1 MWLSWI
7 LCFCL
12 LSKKKGI
19 DLDTFRQLRY
29 VLNCL
34 AYFIVI
40 VCCMRLWFI
49 FSLKFFAMI
58 YLNCICVWFINFH
71 WDNYS
76 IYFWGLLC
84 ELNELMHIKCLNN
97 ACSYLNSKGAKKDSH
112 YYVFS
117 SLLMY
122 KMLLNEYNMVS
133 LSVLMPVDV
142 WVVSR
147 TQYCFECSS
156 FYTLVQVSVCRV
168 CWPRNRIAKL

>member
-1 MWLSWI
+1 M
-7 LCFCL
+7 
-12 LSKKKGI
+12 
-19 DLDTFRQLRY
+19 
-29 VLNCL
+29 
-34 AYFIVI
+34 IVY
-40 VCCMRLWFI
+40 CMLLWFI

-142 WVVSR
+142 WVVSSLKQQN
-147 TQYCFECSS
+147 TALLWMLIFLCPCTS
-156 FYTLVQVSVCRV
+156 FCVPSMLT
-168 CWPRNRIAKL
+168 